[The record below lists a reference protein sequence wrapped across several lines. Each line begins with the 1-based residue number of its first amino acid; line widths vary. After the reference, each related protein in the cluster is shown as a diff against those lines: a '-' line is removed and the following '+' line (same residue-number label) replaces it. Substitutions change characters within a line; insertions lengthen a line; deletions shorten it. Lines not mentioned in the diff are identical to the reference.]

1 MSRFPYQFFEEFVVR
16 TPLFSCRDFQKT
28 ISKSQ
33 IPGNKIREICSDPIF
48 QEALYLASPH
58 LHLEVIKWL
67 NSEKEPVSKD
77 FEKLKNTI
85 LKYYSRMSTRCTPFG
100 LFSSVGLGKFSEKL
114 MSFNKDDAK
123 ESADDL
129 IRDTKLDMHF
139 LVSLA
144 QYFEKSPEI
153 RNRLSFYPN
162 NSIYRVGNKIR
173 YIEYQYT
180 SGKREYIISSAPL
193 SEELGQI
200 INFSRQGKTIQQI
213 AEILIGEEIKNSPTS
228 QKQITK
234 EEAEEFIEELIDNQ
248 VLVSEL
254 EPNVSGADFFDT
266 ILSVLNKIN
275 AEHEVPI
282 LTSIKKKLEELDRTI
297 GNPISLYT
305 EIEDLIRSFTIDY
318 EQKYLFQTDLYHGA
332 EFTLPPFWKKELKK
346 GICFLN
352 KITLPQKET
361 QLEQFKKA
369 FYERFETQ
377 EVPLLNAL
385 DTEIGVGYIQ
395 NNSAKGIHP
404 YLEDLKFQGS
414 GKKQD
419 LQFTLNS
426 INRILNEKLQ
436 EALLGQQ
443 YKIELSDNDFKD
455 LEEENWDDLPA
466 TISFMAEIFSEGDQ
480 EKMILNGSTGKS
492 AANLLGRFCSEKS
505 EVRDLTK
512 NIAKKEEAFYKDYI
526 LAEIIHLPEARIGNI
541 VRRPTLREYEIP
553 FLAQSVLSADYQI
566 SVEDLFIS
574 VKNNRI
580 VLRSGKL
587 NKEVKPYLT
596 NAHNYYNNTL
606 PVYHFL
612 SDLQSQDI
620 RSGLYFNWGGLEHI
634 YKFLPRVEYNNI
646 ILSKAQW
653 KIAEKDLA
661 FLSEKHLSND
671 QVISK
676 LKDWRLKRKIP
687 QWIQLVKSDNT
698 LSVNLEND
706 DMVTVFLQT
715 IKAEKTV
722 VIEEFLHNQYHDFRR
737 EFIFPMHK
745 VK

>member
-1 MSRFPYQFFEEFVVR
+1 MSRFPYQFFDEFVVR
-16 TPLFSCRDFQKT
+16 SPLFSCKDFQEI

-33 IPGNKIREICSDPIF
+33 ISENKIREICFDPIF

-67 NSEKEPVSKD
+67 NSEKEPVPKD

-100 LFSSVGLGKFSEKL
+100 LFSSVGLGKFSEEL
-114 MSFNKDDAK
+114 MSLNKDDNK
-123 ESADDL
+123 ESANDL

-162 NSIYRVGNKIR
+162 NSIYKVGNKIR

-193 SEELGQI
+193 SEELEQI
-200 INFSRQGKTIQQI
+200 INFSRQGKKIQQI
-213 AEILIGEEIKNSPTS
+213 AEILIGEEIEDSQTS

-254 EPNVSGADFFDT
+254 EPNVSGDDFFDT

-275 AEHEVPI
+275 AEQEVQI
-282 LTSIKKKLEELDRTI
+282 LTSIKKKLVELDLTI
-297 GNPISLYT
+297 GNPISIYT
-305 EIEDLIRSFTIDY
+305 EIEELIRSFTIDY
-318 EQKYLFQTDLYHGA
+318 EQKYLFQTDLYYGA
-332 EFTLPPFWKKELKK
+332 EFRLPTVWKKELKK

-369 FYERFETQ
+369 FFERVETQ

-385 DTEIGVGYIQ
+385 DTEIGVGYVQ

-426 INRILNEKLQ
+426 IHRILNEKLQ
-436 EALLGQQ
+436 EALLEQQ
-443 YKIELSDNDFKD
+443 YKIELSDDDFKD
-455 LEEENWDDLPA
+455 IKEENWDDLPA
-466 TISFMAEIFSEGDQ
+466 TISFMAEIFSEGEQ
-480 EKMILNGSTGKS
+480 EKIILNGSTGKS

-512 NIAKKEEAFYKDYI
+512 CIANKEETLYKDYI
-526 LAEIIHLPEARIGNI
+526 LAEIIHLPEARMGNI

-587 NKEVKPYLT
+587 NKEIKPYLT

-646 ILSKAQW
+646 VLSKAQW
-653 KIAEKDLA
+653 KITEKDLD

-671 QVISK
+671 QFISK
-676 LKDWRLKRKIP
+676 LKDWRRKRKIP
-687 QWIQLVKSDNT
+687 EWIQWTRNDHALTLNLDNYDMIEMFIQIVKKERS
-698 LSVNLEND
+698 
-706 DMVTVFLQT
+706 
-715 IKAEKTV
+715 II
-722 VIEEFLHNQYHDFRR
+722 IEEFLYNENDDFKR
-737 EFIFPMHK
+737 EFIFPMYK

>member
-16 TPLFSCRDFQKT
+16 TPLFSCKDFQET
-28 ISKSQ
+28 IGKPQ
-33 IPGNKIREICSDPIF
+33 ISENKIREICADPIF
-48 QEALYLASPH
+48 QEALYLASPY

-67 NSEKEPVSKD
+67 NSEKEFGPKD
-77 FEKLKNTI
+77 SEKLKNTI
-85 LKYYSRMSTRCTPFG
+85 LKYYSRMNTRCTPFG

-114 MSFNKDDAK
+114 MLLNKDGDK
-123 ESADDL
+123 ESADYL
-129 IRDTKLDMHF
+129 VRDTKLDMHF

-162 NSIYRVGNKIR
+162 NSIYKVGNKIR

-180 SGKREYIISSAPL
+180 AGKREYIISSAPL
-193 SEELGQI
+193 SEELEQI

-213 AEILIGEEIKNSPTS
+213 AEILIGEEIKDSQTS
-228 QKQITK
+228 QIQITK

-254 EPNVSGADFFDT
+254 EPNVSGDDFFNT

-275 AEHEVPI
+275 AEQEVKI
-282 LTSIKKKLEELDRTI
+282 LVSIKKKLEELDRNI

-305 EIEDLIRSFTIDY
+305 EIEELICAFTIDY
-318 EQKYLFQTDLYHGA
+318 EQKYLFQTDLYQSA
-332 EFTLPPFWKKELKK
+332 ESTLSPLWKKELKK

-352 KITLPQKET
+352 KITLPEKET

-369 FYERFETQ
+369 FFERFETQ

-385 DTEIGVGYIQ
+385 DTEIGVGYLQ

-404 YLEDLKFQGS
+404 YLEDLRFQGS
-414 GKKQD
+414 GKKQN
-419 LQFTLNS
+419 LQFTFNS
-426 INRILNEKLQ
+426 VHRILNEKLQ
-436 EALLGQQ
+436 EALLEQQ

-455 LEEENWDDLPA
+455 IKDEKWDDLPG
-466 TISFMAEIFSEGDQ
+466 TISFMAEIVSEGDQ

-505 EVRDLTK
+505 EVRDLAK
-512 NIAKKEEAFYKDYI
+512 NIVQKEEAFYKDYI
-526 LAEIIHLPEARIGNI
+526 LAEIIHLPEARIGNV
-541 VRRPTLREYEIP
+541 VRRPTLRECEIP
-553 FLAQSVLSADYQI
+553 FLAQSVLSVDHQI
-566 SVEDLFIS
+566 LAEDLFIS
-574 VKNNRI
+574 VKNDRI
-580 VLRSGKL
+580 VLRSEKL

-612 SDLQSQDI
+612 CDLQSQDI
-620 RSGLYFNWGGLEHI
+620 RSGLYFNWGGLEQLH
-634 YKFLPRVEYNNI
+634 KFLPRVEYNNI

-661 FLSEKHLSND
+661 FLCDMHLSND
-671 QVISK
+671 QIISE

-687 QWIQLVKSDNT
+687 LWIQLVKSDNILT
-698 LSVNLEND
+698 VNLENY
-706 DMVTVFLQT
+706 DMVSVFL
-715 IKAEKTV
+715 KTV
-722 VIEEFLHNQYHDFRR
+722 KTEKMVIIEEFLHNERDDFRR
-737 EFIFPMHK
+737 EYIFPCTM
-745 VK
+745 